1 MEHDKY
7 GSIIQSL
14 NSQKSL
20 GNNQH
25 PRTIVDTNNM
35 LSNHKF
41 DMYKHKKQDNKHTK
55 SNKNKED
62 IEGKEINPLSFL
74 QMEGKCYCCVK
85 PGHKSPDFIT
95 KDKITKYEW
104 AINKSQQHVYN
115 KNDYNKSTIWRS
127 LSNKKEYLVIGWEG
141 LHCTFAQ
148 SANMKEP
155 ILLESDS
162 TETLFYKPKYVSN
175 IQDLDN
181 PLSINTNVGMAK

>member
-1 MEHDKY
+1 MEGCDENDPIKTSNMVKKSSGSLFSYLYLENSDHDKY
-7 GSIIQSL
+7 ISIIQSL

-41 DMYKHKKQDNKHTK
+41 DMYKHKKQDNKHPK

-115 KNDYNKSTIWRS
+115 KNDYNKSTI
-127 LSNKKEYLVIGWEG
+127 
-141 LHCTFAQ
+141 
-148 SANMKEP
+148 
-155 ILLESDS
+155 
-162 TETLFYKPKYVSN
+162 
-175 IQDLDN
+175 
-181 PLSINTNVGMAK
+181 